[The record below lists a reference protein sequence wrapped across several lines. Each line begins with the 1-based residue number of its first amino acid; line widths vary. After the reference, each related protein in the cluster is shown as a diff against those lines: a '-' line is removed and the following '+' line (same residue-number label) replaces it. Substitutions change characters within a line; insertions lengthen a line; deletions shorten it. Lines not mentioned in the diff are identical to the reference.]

1 MSGIDPTDAHAAD
14 QAFLG
19 LTVEAGDPTRSSVVL
34 GQLHLTPFR
43 TFYGGAGHSLVSA
56 AIEAA
61 TGQRLLWAT
70 TQFVAGATAGDRLD
84 LEVEVLAAG
93 KRSTQVRAVARR
105 GAQLVLHGTGATGVL
120 GGPVPDHTL
129 VTMPAAPLVTECPPT
144 RLPIPGRDRG
154 GYLELAELRD
164 AGSGEGPLLR
174 WWMRFPGHP
183 GTRPAMLGVLSDFVP
198 LVLMLAIGVRGGG
211 SSRDNTTRVGSAPDS
226 EWVLV
231 ECVPEQTVG
240 GWGHGTVRVWGE
252 DGSLAGTAQQTCG
265 LFTLEPSR

>member
-1 MSGIDPTDAHAAD
+1 LSEVALTELHAAD

-19 LTVEAGDPTRSSVVL
+19 LAVDDGDPTRSSVVL
-34 GQLHLTPFR
+34 GELHLTPFR
-43 TFYGGAGHSLVSA
+43 TFYGGAGHSLVCA
-56 AIEAA
+56 AMEAA

-70 TQFVAGATAGDRLD
+70 TQFVAGAGDGDRLA

-93 KRSTQVRAVARR
+93 KRSTQVRALARS
-105 GAQLVLHGTGATGVL
+105 GDQVVLHGVGVTGVH
-120 GGPVPDHTL
+120 GGPVPDR
-129 VTMPAAPLVTECPPT
+129 TMVRMPSVPPVASCPPT

-154 GYLELAELRD
+154 GYLDLAELRD
-164 AGSGEGPLLR
+164 AGTGEGPLLR

-183 GTRPAMLGVLSDFVP
+183 GTRPATLGLLSDFIP
-198 LVLMLAIGVRGGG
+198 LVLMLAIGVPGGG

-231 ECVPEQTVG
+231 ECVPEQVVG

-252 DGSLAGTAQQTCG
+252 HGALAGTAQQTCG
-265 LFTLEPSR
+265 LFTLPPGR